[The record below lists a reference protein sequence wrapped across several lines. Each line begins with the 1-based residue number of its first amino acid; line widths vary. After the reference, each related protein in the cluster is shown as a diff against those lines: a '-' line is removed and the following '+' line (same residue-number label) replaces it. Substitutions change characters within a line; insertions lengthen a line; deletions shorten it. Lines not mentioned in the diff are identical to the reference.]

1 MLQNF
6 LDNYLRNITHDSVLL
21 KWLSVGVTMI
31 LIALAGIVAYS
42 ITKLIINYIIKRITN
57 SSHSK
62 ILQSVVKND
71 GLNLVAHL
79 AAAFVLWSGSKFVTR
94 HDALYSSYLAIALS
108 KLSLLY
114 LFLTVVVILTRLI
127 QSINVYYEKQYAFA
141 KDYPIYSYLN
151 VLTLFVWIVCAILI
165 ISFFAGKSPWALLT
179 GVGAV
184 SAIFLLVFKDTLLG
198 VVSSIQ
204 ATASNIVR
212 IGDRISIDK
221 YSLDGV
227 VTKISINVV
236 RIKND
241 DNTTVTLPTYM
252 LTSEMV
258 KNWRNVY
265 QSGARRIKRSFRI
278 DIYSIKLCT
287 PEMIEKLST
296 YTGVRDYIAKYE
308 NHLFT
313 NMELFRIHIESFLH
327 NNSNINPEKT
337 ILVRLLESDINGVPL
352 EVYAFSNHAVW
363 YDHEHIQS
371 QVMEYCF
378 SVAGSFDLKAYQAS

>member
-6 LDNYLRNITHDSVLL
+6 LDNYLRDITHDSVLL
-21 KWLSVGVTMI
+21 KLLSIGVTLI
-31 LIALAGIVAYS
+31 LIALAGVVAYS
-42 ITKLIINYIIKRITN
+42 ITKLIINYVIKRITQR
-57 SSHSK
+57 SHSK
-62 ILQSVVKND
+62 ILQSVIKND
-71 GLNLVAHL
+71 GLNLIAHL
-79 AAAFVLWSGSKFVTR
+79 ACAFVLWSGSKFVTR
-94 HDALYSSYLAIALS
+94 YDDIYSSYLAIALS

-141 KDYPIYSYLN
+141 KEYPIYSYLN
-151 VLTLFVWIVCAILI
+151 VLTLFVWVVCAILI
-165 ISFFAGKSPWALLT
+165 ISFFAGKSPWVLLT

-221 YSLDGV
+221 YNLDGV

-236 RIKND
+236 RVRND
-241 DNTTVTLPTYM
+241 DNTTVTIPTYM

-265 QSGARRIKRSFRI
+265 QTGARRIKRSLRI

-287 PEMIEKLST
+287 PEMIEKLSV
-296 YTGVRDYIAKYE
+296 YPGVQDYMAKYE
-308 NHLFT
+308 SHPFT
-313 NMELFRIHIESFLH
+313 NLELFRIHIECFLH
-327 NNSNINPEKT
+327 NNPNINQEKT

-352 EVYAFSNHAVW
+352 ELYAFSNHAVW

-371 QVMEYCF
+371 QVFEYCF
-378 SVAGSFDLKAYQAS
+378 STASSFELKAYQAS